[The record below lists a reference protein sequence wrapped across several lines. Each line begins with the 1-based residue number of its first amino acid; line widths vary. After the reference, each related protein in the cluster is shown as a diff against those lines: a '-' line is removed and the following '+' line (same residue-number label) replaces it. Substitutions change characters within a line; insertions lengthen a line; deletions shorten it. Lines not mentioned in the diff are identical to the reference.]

1 MVKAPVTN
9 PADHEIQQ
17 FAEPAVRVSVMEI
30 SSPVSS
36 LFGSASPETFFGRGD
51 GEAVI
56 AAAQSGSAGTDPAS
70 AKAIV
75 TAHRREINRIRG
87 YKLELT
93 RAEEK
98 KLTELKEDILEI
110 AGKALEGTARP
121 DELDDR
127 LEMLKEANRII
138 GKPIVD
144 VEADDKLAELNA
156 LKVAILEPKL
166 DNATAKR
173 VAFLE
178 RFRDSIEQ
186 QVIRSPDRKS
196 LKNKFNAIVQQID
209 TMKPLRQTSRLS
221 KAERRTYDDV
231 VELIND
237 HIGAKV
243 ELTTRESDRVASLEA
258 SIVQFQ
264 AFVGAD
270 LSQQPTPQAVAR
282 AYTSLSFS

>member
-1 MVKAPVTN
+1 
-9 PADHEIQQ
+9 
-17 FAEPAVRVSVMEI
+17 MEI
-30 SSPVSS
+30 GFPPPA
-36 LFGSASPETFFGRGD
+36 LFASASAETFFGPAT

-56 AAAQSGSAGTDPAS
+56 AAAQSGSATTDAAS
-70 AKAIV
+70 AQAIV
-75 TAHRREINRIRG
+75 TAQRREVNRIRG

-93 RAEEK
+93 RAEEQ
-98 KLTELKEDILEI
+98 KLTELKEDILVI
-110 AGKALEGTARP
+110 ARKALEGTARP
-121 DELDDR
+121 SELDDR
-127 LEMLKEANRII
+127 LEMLKEADRII

-178 RFRDSIEQ
+178 RFRDSVEL
-186 QVIRSPDRKS
+186 QVERSPDRKS
-196 LKNKFNAIVQQID
+196 LKEKFSAVVQQID
-209 TMKPLRQTSRLS
+209 RMKPLRQTSQLS
-221 KAERRTYDDV
+221 KAERRTYDDI

-243 ELTTRESDRVASLEA
+243 ELSSRESDRVASLEA
-258 SIVQFQ
+258 SIEQFQ

-282 AYTSLSFS
+282 AYTSLAFS